1 MIKERRF
8 YKNLKI
14 GNKKK
19 KKERKERTIHNFGN
33 INISKTSNEYWN
45 YKSKYQTYMKR
56 HYAEI
61 TNHIYMFFL
70 KLQNCFSLRKHCR
83 IGEKFPKIKRGLVLH
98 DLGRKCEICYL

>member
-1 MIKERRF
+1 
-8 YKNLKI
+8 
-14 GNKKK
+14 
-19 KKERKERTIHNFGN
+19 
-33 INISKTSNEYWN
+33 
-45 YKSKYQTYMKR
+45 MKR